1 MVSIEDGVK
10 CVMCHNTNVINLH
23 IQLIENHNC
32 GVMVSVLAFGA
43 VDRGFKRIKPHLDQT
58 KE

>member
-1 MVSIEDGVK
+1 
-10 CVMCHNTNVINLH
+10 MCHNTNVINLH